1 LDKSTKI
8 PLKIRPMTQKDLHQV
23 AVVEKDSFP
32 ELFPPT
38 AFSKELKRQNSIFL
52 VAELDESKK
61 MSSCFL
67 PSQWNQHKTNGET
80 NQNKY
85 TGWLAGQGFIVGIL
99 GLWNMANEGHIV
111 TLAVRR
117 DYRKLGVGGAI
128 LRHCL
133 RICFEKSFINV
144 TLEVRA
150 SNKTAQSLYLKHG
163 FKTVGV
169 RKNYY
174 TDDGED
180 ALIMTTPNTNSFD
193 YATLLDEHIRETE

>member
-1 LDKSTKI
+1 MI
-8 PLKIRPMTQKDLHQV
+8 QKDLHQV
-23 AVVEKDSFP
+23 SVVEKDSFP

-52 VAELDESKK
+52 VAELDESKTEA
-61 MSSCFL
+61 SCFL
-67 PSQWNQHKTNGET
+67 PGQWNQRKANDET
-80 NQNKY
+80 NKVYQNKY
-85 TGWLAGQGFIVGIL
+85 TGWTLGQGFIVGIL

-128 LRHCL
+128 LLNCL

-150 SNKTAQSLYLKHG
+150 SNKSAQSLYLKHG

-193 YATLLDEHIRETE
+193 YATILDGHIRETG

>member
-1 LDKSTKI
+1 MI
-8 PLKIRPMTQKDLHQV
+8 QKDLHQV

-61 MSSCFL
+61 EASCFL
-67 PSQWNQHKTNGET
+67 PGQWNQHKANDET
-80 NQNKY
+80 DKVYQNKY
-85 TGWLAGQGFIVGIL
+85 TGWTSGQSFIVGIL

-117 DYRKLGVGGAI
+117 NYRNLGVGGSI
-128 LRHCL
+128 LHHCL
-133 RICFEKSFINV
+133 RLCFEKSFINV
-144 TLEVRA
+144 TLEVRT
-150 SNKTAQSLYLKHG
+150 SNKVAQSLYLKHG

-193 YATLLDEHIRETE
+193 YAIILDEHIQETE